1 MSDDVDNSGLG
12 LIVGVLLAAVVVF
25 LAIGFGPSLIGGSS
39 RAPDV
44 NVTVTAPPAPAP
56 AEKK

>member
-1 MSDDVDNSGLG
+1 MPDDADNSGLG

-25 LAIGFGPSLIGGSS
+25 LAIGFGPSLFQGTS

-44 NVTVTAPPAPAP
+44 NVTVTAPPPP